1 MTFAPHVTVATI
13 VEDDGRFLMVYENA
27 DGARVFNQ
35 PAGHLEANETLREAA
50 IRETLE
56 ETGWEVE
63 LTGAVGVHLY
73 TAPRNQVTYC
83 RVTFIARPIKHHPD
97 LPLDEGI
104 IGPQWLT
111 IDELRQRKDELRS
124 PMTLQIVEQYLNGAR
139 YPLDV
144 IAG

>member
-1 MTFAPHVTVATI
+1 MEFAPHVTVATVI
-13 VEDDGRFLMVYENA
+13 EDNGRFLMVYEEA
-27 DGARVFNQ
+27 DGAKVFNQ

-50 IRETLE
+50 LRETLE

-63 LTGAVGVHLY
+63 LTGTLGVHLY
-73 TAPRNQVTYC
+73 TSPRNNVTYC
-83 RVTFIARPIKHHPD
+83 RITFIARPLKHRPE

-104 IGPQWLT
+104 IGPQWLS
-111 IDELRQRKDELRS
+111 IAELRERRNELRS
-124 PMTLQIVEQYLNGAR
+124 PMTLEIIEQYLTGTR